1 MNDLEF
7 ALLDELYFIISF
19 EELQKNIG
27 WEKGILKEELKKLVE
42 KKWIRCFK
50 DTIEQSLDEISLEKD
65 MEKYH
70 YLASKKGLLIHNQR
84 NE

>member
-1 MNDLEF
+1 MNELEF

-19 EELQKNIG
+19 DELQKNIG
-27 WEKGILKEELKKLVE
+27 WEKETLKEELKKLAE

-50 DTIEQSLDEISLEKD
+50 DTIEQSWDEIGLEKD